1 MVPLE
6 TLLLTGKISSNND
19 INNHNNKINNDN
31 KNNDSKN
38 VNSNTS
44 NNDNSKR
51 VGNDNSGKSW
61 DWNWFILTQIN
72 LKLALFN
79 FD

>member
-1 MVPLE
+1 MNKKYLDHRLRDKPNEDPLGSCQR
-6 TLLLTGKISSNND
+6 LYLLTGKISSNND

-51 VGNDNSGKSW
+51 VGNDNSGKS
-61 DWNWFILTQIN
+61 
-72 LKLALFN
+72 
-79 FD
+79 